1 MRIITETE
9 GRVDMDEEFTFLG
22 FTVPKFAMVSGGF
35 LVAWGIIAYLTQSA
49 DPPSITAAIPA
60 FIGLPMLGL
69 GVMAERDEK
78 NLRHYMHTAMIV
90 ALAMVL
96 MPIAMFW
103 RMGAPDSSL
112 TLASLLALL
121 LIGATFIFAGVRS
134 FRHARMLRE
143 AGV

>member
-1 MRIITETE
+1 
-9 GRVDMDEEFTFLG
+9 MDDEFTFLG
-22 FTVPKFAMVSGGF
+22 FTVPKFAMVSGGL

-78 NLRHYMHTAMIV
+78 NLRHYMHA
-90 ALAMVL
+90 AMVFALL
-96 MPIAMFW
+96 MAIG
-103 RMGAPDSSL
+103 GARVITGYSEMS
-112 TLASLLALL
+112 TLALISHLL
-121 LIGATFIFAGVRS
+121 LLVIGATFIFVGVRS

-143 AGV
+143 AGGAE